1 MKKIVK
7 CSLITIVVIVLS
19 FFLELYLFR
28 QNESIDRLL
37 SSLTTLYSF
46 NVLYYIL
53 FYSKNDNK

>member
-19 FFLELYLFR
+19 LFLELYLFR
-28 QNESIDRLL
+28 HNESIDRLL
-37 SSLTTLYSF
+37 SSLTTLYAF